1 MGSITGVQGA
11 YRPMVFLTCR
21 AAAGLRP
28 SRARRGLQVA
38 ASAGLALV
46 VANCGTAT
54 QKVAGQGSGVDPKY
68 GVIASP
74 RVVADG
80 EAVPKGGGRELV
92 GKPYT
97 VAGKVYTPREN
108 PNYSA
113 VGVASWYGSAF
124 HGRLTA
130 NGEVFDK
137 FSVSVAH
144 PTLPIPSYVRVTN
157 LANRYSIVARVNDR
171 GPYHGGRLIDVS
183 QRVAEAL
190 DFRSVGTARVKV
202 DYIGRASITGSD
214 DTKLIATLRTDGGA
228 ATLQGYSSP
237 IMLAKADPAA
247 AAPGTYGTVA
257 TTTVRPAPRA
267 VEPLFAGLFGSKP
280 AAEPEAKPVQTASVE
295 PAEEVEVE
303 PAPVTSGKV
312 ARGVPLPPDRPFDLG
327 TTGTPARAA
336 AAAAGTATGTG
347 TAGAAAVPLPPR
359 RTAGLDQRRVAG
371 LFYAEAEDPN
381 ARFVRSDP
389 LALVT
394 AQSFV
399 PLRPSARG
407 L

>member
-1 MGSITGVQGA
+1 MGSMPGVQGA
-11 YRPMVFLTCR
+11 YRPMVELKCGIPSGT
-21 AAAGLRP
+21 RP
-28 SRARRGLQVA
+28 SRSMRGWQVA

-54 QKVAGQGSGVDPKY
+54 QKIAQQGSTVDPKY
-68 GVIASP
+68 GVLASP
-74 RVVADG
+74 RIVAEG

-202 DYIGRASITGSD
+202 DYVGRASITGSD

-247 AAPGTYGTVA
+247 AAPGAYGATVE
-257 TTTVRPAPRA
+257 TTAVRPAPRS
-267 VEPLFAGLFGSKP
+267 VEPLFAGLFSGKP
-280 AAEPEAKPVQTASVE
+280 AAPEPETRPIQTASLE
-295 PAEEVEVE
+295 QAADVE
-303 PAPVTSGKV
+303 PAPAPSGKV

-327 TTGTPARAA
+327 AGGTPARSAA
-336 AAAAGTATGTG
+336 SAPGTA
-347 TAGAAAVPLPPR
+347 APAVPLPPR
-359 RTAGLDQRRVAG
+359 RTAGLDQRKMAG
-371 LFYAEAEDPN
+371 LFYAEAEIPD
-381 ARFVRSDP
+381 AHFGRSDP

-399 PLRPSARG
+399 PLRASARG

>member
-1 MGSITGVQGA
+1 MVDVKCGAPAGV
-11 YRPMVFLTCR
+11 
-21 AAAGLRP
+21 RP
-28 SRARRGLQVA
+28 SRSVRGWQVA

-54 QKVAGQGSGVDPKY
+54 QKVAQQGSTVDPKY
-68 GVIASP
+68 GVLASP
-74 RVVADG
+74 RVVAEG

-247 AAPGTYGTVA
+247 AAPGAYGAAVA
-257 TTTVRPAPRA
+257 TTAVRPAPRA
-267 VEPLFAGLFGSKP
+267 VEPLFAGLFSGKP
-280 AAEPEAKPVQTASVE
+280 AAPEPEAKPIQTASLDT
-295 PAEEVEVE
+295 AEEAE
-303 PAPVTSGKV
+303 PAPAPVLSGK
-312 ARGVPLPPDRPFDLG
+312 AAPGVPLPPDRPFDLG
-327 TTGTPARAA
+327 VAGSPARAA
-336 AAAAGTATGTG
+336 AAAAAS
-347 TAGAAAVPLPPR
+347 GAPASVPLPPR
-359 RTAGLDQRRVAG
+359 RTAGLDQRKVAG
-371 LFYAEAEDPN
+371 LFFAEAEDPN
-381 ARFVRSDP
+381 ARFGRSDP

-399 PLRPSARG
+399 PLRASARG